1 MKPDPANPPRSSS
14 RISGALA
21 VLAVALAAVGPR
33 AASAAASAA
42 APPKFLVPDGSRATA
57 AHRIP
62 LLDDEEQTINPED
75 KPARP
80 YSPKATCSGKCHNYD
95 EIAGGWH
102 FNAPDPKVP
111 PGRPGQPWILVDLK
125 TGTQLPISS
134 RAWDGTYRPADLG
147 LTPWKF
153 INLFGRHMPGGGL
166 GSDEYGNPNTDPDGR
181 WLVSGNLEIDC
192 QSCHAGSREQDG
204 SNWATNVE
212 QQNFR
217 WAATAAG
224 GMALFKGDARTLPA
238 EYDFL
243 APDSGDDPKR
253 NVPTVQWD
261 QWRFNSKKEVFIDT
275 VGQPA
280 NDRCY
285 YCHTN
290 YAIGKDV
297 PEKWQED
304 EDVHMRSGMT
314 CSACHRNGADH
325 MMTRNYEGEKTPA
338 AVSNLT
344 CRGCHL
350 GDQSAAKGPNTMGGR
365 LGAPIPLHK
374 GLPTIHLEKLACT
387 TCHSGPYPAAQA
399 THLQTSRAH
408 GLGIKAREHRDDAP
422 PFIQWPVFK
431 RQADGVIAPHKVLW
445 PAFWGRLNK
454 DGAVAPLA
462 PQVVAAAKGAR
473 LASDNLKA
481 WKPLTV
487 DQISKTLE
495 ALGPNPKAGDPVY
508 IGGGKLYQRAA
519 DGGLKASDHAAA
531 GPYAWPL
538 AHNVRGAGQSLG
550 SGGCT
555 DCHALDSPI
564 AFGTVTAD
572 AAANLGEII
581 PTAMYQF
588 QGRDPTTLKAWAL
601 SYMFRP
607 WFKVVGFATAG
618 VMAAVLLLYLF
629 LGLAALVKSASRK
642 APRAS

>member
-1 MKPDPANPPRSSS
+1 MKPDPATHHRRATRRSW
-14 RISGALA
+14 GTLAALA
-21 VLAVALAAVGPR
+21 GLAVALAAAGPR
-33 AASAAASAA
+33 AARGA
-42 APPKFLVPDGSRATA
+42 APPKFLVPDGSRANA

-62 LLDDEEQTINPED
+62 LLDEDGQTINPED
-75 KPARP
+75 KPAMA
-80 YSPKATCSGKCHNYD
+80 YSPKTTCSGKCHNYD

-111 PGRPGQPWILVDLK
+111 AGRPGEPWVLVDLK

-134 RAWDGTYRPADLG
+134 RPWPGTYRPADLG

-153 INLFGRHMPGGGL
+153 ITQFGRHMPGGGL
-166 GSDEYGNPNTDPDGR
+166 GSDKCGNMKTDPSGR
-181 WLVSGNLEIDC
+181 WIVSGNLEIDC
-192 QSCHAGSREQDG
+192 QSCHAGSREQDS

-238 EYDFL
+238 EYDIA

-261 QWRFNSKKEVFIDT
+261 KWRFNSKKEVFIDT
-275 VGQPA
+275 VGQPS

-290 YAIGKDV
+290 RAIGKDV

-314 CSACHRNGADH
+314 CSACHRHGADH
-325 MMTRNYEGEKTPA
+325 MMTRNYEGEPVPEK
-338 AVSNLT
+338 VSNLT

-350 GDQSAAKGPNTMGGR
+350 GEQSAAKGPNTMGGR
-365 LGAPIPLHK
+365 LGAPIPQHK

-399 THLQTSRAH
+399 EHLQTSRAH
-408 GLGIKAREHRDDAP
+408 GLGIKAKDHRNDAP
-422 PFIQWPVFK
+422 PFIEWPVFK

-445 PAFWGRLNK
+445 PAFWGRLK
-454 DGAVAPLA
+454 DDKVTPLA
-462 PQVVAAAKGAR
+462 PEVVAAAKGAQ

-487 DQISKTLE
+487 DQICKTLE
-495 ALGPNPKAGDPVY
+495 ALGPDPKAGDPVY
-508 IGGGKLYQRAA
+508 VGGGKLYRRAA
-519 DGGLKASDHAAA
+519 DGGLTAADHAAA
-531 GPYAWPL
+531 EPYAWPL
-538 AHNVRGAGQSLG
+538 AHNVRGAGQALG

-555 DCHALDSPI
+555 DCHAFDSPI
-564 AFGTVTAD
+564 AFGQVTAD
-572 AAANLGEII
+572 STANVE
-581 PTAMYQF
+581 PTVRAMYAF

-618 VMAAVLLLYLF
+618 VMAAALLLYFF
-629 LGLAALVKSASRK
+629 LGLAALAKSASKK
-642 APRAS
+642 APTAS